1 MTMLPFST
9 AAYSPA
15 ARTPLYLP
23 SCSKPLARVI
33 IGEEHMQQ
41 TGLPMPSGAL
51 TPRGTGWTPTFRNY
65 RDGLDHVIRTWGS

>member
-15 ARTPLYLP
+15 ASTPLHLP
-23 SCSKPLARVI
+23 SCSKPLATVI

-41 TGLPMPSGAL
+41 TALPMPSGTP
-51 TPRGTGWTPTFRNY
+51 TPRVKGWKPKFADY
-65 RDGLDHVIRTWGS
+65 RDGLDQVIRTWGN